1 MTRGA
6 QTLRSCLLAAV
17 LLLPGGCYYAHVARG
32 QASLLVHRQP
42 IDHVLAD
49 PATDA
54 DVAKRLK
61 LALQARRFASD
72 ALALPRNGSYTRY
85 VDLHRPYV
93 VWNVFATPAYSIKAI
108 NHCFPIAGCVA
119 YRGYFSQAEAARE
132 ADRLRALGNDV
143 SVGGVPAYS
152 TLGWFDDPVLS
163 SMLHWDDDELAGE
176 VFHELAHQRVYVAGD
191 TAFNESYATFVQ
203 RQGLDAWRHARGLGP
218 VDPRGD
224 RMEEAFTQLVIDFR
238 QSLADIY
245 ARGGDAATLAS
256 MKRAAFADF
265 RERYAHWRDADF
277 EGDKRYDSWVAGDLN
292 NASLLPFGLYEQWV
306 PAFTA
311 LFAQV
316 HGNWTA
322 FHARV
327 AALAR
332 RPKQARQAELEEMAT
347 STCLTPCG

>member
-1 MTRGA
+1 
-6 QTLRSCLLAAV
+6 
-17 LLLPGGCYYAHVARG
+17 
-32 QASLLVHRQP
+32 
-42 IDHVLAD
+42 
-49 PATDA
+49 
-54 DVAKRLK
+54 
-61 LALQARRFASD
+61 
-72 ALALPRNGSYTRY
+72 
-85 VDLHRPYV
+85 

-119 YRGYFSQAEAARE
+119 YRGYFSQAEATRE
-132 ADRLRALGNDV
+132 ADRLRAQGNDV

-163 SMLHWDDDELAGE
+163 SMLRWDDDELAGE

-224 RMEEAFTQLVIDFR
+224 RMETAFTQLVIDFR

-245 ARGGDAATLAS
+245 AGGGDAAALAEK
-256 MKRAAFADF
+256 KRDAFASF
-265 RERYAHWRDADF
+265 RERYAHWRDTDF
-277 EGDKRYDSWVAGDLN
+277 AGDKRYDAWVAGDLN

-311 LFAQV
+311 LFVQV
-316 HGNWTA
+316 HGNWSA

-332 RPKQARQAELEEMAT
+332 KPKQARQAELETLAT
-347 STCLTPCG
+347 STCATPCG

>member
-1 MTRGA
+1 MTRSA
-6 QTLRSCLLAAV
+6 QTLRSCLLAAA

-32 QASLLVHRQP
+32 QASLLVHRQA
-42 IDHVLAD
+42 IDRVLAD
-49 PATDA
+49 PATDPT
-54 DVAKRLK
+54 VAKRLK
-61 LALQARRFASD
+61 LALQARQFASD
-72 ALALPRNGSYTRY
+72 SLALPRNGSYTRY

-93 VWNVFATPAYSIKAI
+93 VWNVFATPAYSIKPI

-119 YRGYFSQAEAARE
+119 YRGYFSKAKAARE

-143 SVGGVPAYS
+143 SVAGVPAYS

-163 SMLHWDDDELAGE
+163 SMLRWDDDELAGE

-203 RQGLDAWRHARGLGP
+203 RQGLDAWRQARGLGP

-224 RMEEAFTQLVIDFR
+224 RMEASFTQLAIDFR

-245 ARGGDAATLAS
+245 ARSGDKATLAS
-256 MKRAAFADF
+256 AKRAAFAGF
-265 RERYAHWRDADF
+265 RERYAQWRDADF
-277 EGDKRYDSWVAGDLN
+277 GGDKRYDAWMAGDLN
-292 NASLLPFGLYEQWV
+292 NASLLPFGLYEKWM
-306 PAFTA
+306 PAFTT
-311 LFAQV
+311 LFAEV
-316 HGNWTA
+316 HGNWAA

-332 RPKQARQAELEEMAT
+332 EPKQAREVELERMAT
-347 STCLTPCG
+347 SACVTPCG